1 MTTMML
7 TRLGYTVMAA
17 ATPGE
22 AIRLAHEY
30 RGKID
35 LLMTDVVM
43 PEMNGR
49 ELAGNLLSTTRISG
63 DCSCP
68 ATPPTSLPTT
78 ACWTKACTSSRNRSQ

>member
-1 MTTMML
+1 MTPTEL
-7 TRLGYTVMAA
+7 ARPP

-22 AIRLAHEY
+22 AHRLALEY

-49 ELAGNLLSTTRISG
+49 DLAGKLLSHYPDLKRLFMSG
-63 DCSCP
+63 Y
-68 ATPPTSLPTT
+68 T
-78 ACWTKACTSSRNRSQ
+78 ADIVPNTVCWTKACISSRNRSR